1 MTRRTLF
8 VWLKEFLDH
17 YRDRRSVFS
26 LLVFPLFGPF
36 LFGLILVGDR
46 LLTPALTLGIVGI
59 ETVTESE
66 TLERGFLEKSIA
78 VKYYPDPTSGRT
90 ALETGN
96 VSGLLILKARP
107 LSIEAALEATSQ
119 TLTTRSQSVIY
130 LYNERLLQ
138 REIPDT
144 VSPSLLRLE
153 EIQASSRNRLLR
165 FLPMFIL
172 VTIFY
177 SGLHIA
183 LDSTAGERERGTWET
198 LLMCPLS
205 SGEIIIGKWLNA
217 TTFGLIGLI
226 IQGGGFALVLS
237 DHLSLVRL
245 GMAYA
250 LFLPVLWLFC
260 SIQLWLGGI
269 SRSLKEAHIYGGILS
284 LLPIVTSL
292 GATFFPRW
300 FDGWEWTPILG
311 HVLLCHQGL
320 SGGEFTGVTA
330 VTCVTLLGV
339 GGFFWMTIKGWSLN
353 E

>member
-90 ALETGN
+90 ALETGD

-138 REIPDT
+138 REIPDA

-153 EIQASSRNRLLR
+153 EIQASSRSRLLR

-198 LLMCPLS
+198 LLMSPLS
-205 SGEIIIGKWLNA
+205 SGEIVIGKWLNA
-217 TTFGLIGLI
+217 TTFGSNRTHNPRRR
-226 IQGGGFALVLS
+226 FRLS
-237 DHLSLVRL
+237 SIRPSLPRPL
-245 GMAYA
+245 RYG
-250 LFLPVLWLFC
+250 LWL
-260 SIQLWLGGI
+260 
-269 SRSLKEAHIYGGILS
+269 
-284 LLPIVTSL
+284 V
-292 GATFFPRW
+292 
-300 FDGWEWTPILG
+300 
-311 HVLLCHQGL
+311 
-320 SGGEFTGVTA
+320 FTGAMVVLQYSVVA
-330 VTCVTLLGV
+330 WRNQSKL
-339 GGFFWMTIKGWSLN
+339 KGSPYLRRDTVVASDRN
-353 E
+353 EFRGDIFSAMV